1 MLCSPWGHK
10 EPDRAECTYTH
21 THTHTHTHTLG
32 HRKQKSVSPGPG
44 LGEAGQRILGFWFCC
59 C

>member
-10 EPDRAECTYTH
+10 EPDRAEC